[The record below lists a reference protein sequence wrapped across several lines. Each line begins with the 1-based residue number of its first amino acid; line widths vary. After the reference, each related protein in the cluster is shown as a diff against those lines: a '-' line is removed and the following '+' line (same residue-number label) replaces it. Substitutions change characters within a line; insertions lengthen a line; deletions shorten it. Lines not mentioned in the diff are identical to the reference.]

1 MKLSYQTPAKKPC
14 AFTLT
19 ELLVVMAIIAL
30 LSSVL
35 VPAIAKS
42 KAVAHSIQCVNN
54 QRQINLALQM
64 FADEHN
70 GYLPGSDSNLGHG
83 VGQIT
88 PFPGEPATYPES
100 TLVRLKYVRNK
111 RIFACPQLLRS
122 KEIERQM
129 LEIFEWRMAY
139 HYRFNVDFVGTKLSQ
154 FDLDLPAFRDP
165 TQPGNDDPNHSPRRL
180 NDGSLESSKT
190 VLAGDCVGAS
200 DVTSNI
206 GSPDLAVPGIIFL
219 SAVHNQNSSA
229 LVNYADGHVGSTRV
243 SNPSSG
249 FFQIGAVPTY

>member
-1 MKLSYQTPAKKPC
+1 MKLSYRTPANKTW

-19 ELLVVMAIIAL
+19 ELLMVMGIIAL

-42 KAVAHSIQCVNN
+42 KAVAQSIQCVNN

-64 FADEHN
+64 FADEHD
-70 GYLPGSDSNLGHG
+70 GYLPGSDSNLGRG

-88 PFPGEPATYPES
+88 PFSGQPASYPES
-100 TLVRLKYVRNK
+100 TLVRLKYVHNK
-111 RIFACPQLLRS
+111 RIFACPQILTS

-129 LEIFEWRMAY
+129 LEIFGWPMAY

-154 FDLDLPAFRDP
+154 ADLDLPAFRNP
-165 TQPGNDDPNHSPRRL
+165 TQPGNDDPNRNPRRL
-180 NDGSLESSKT
+180 IDGSLESSKT
-190 VLAGDCVGAS
+190 VLAGDCVGAT

-206 GSPDLAVPGIIFL
+206 GSLDRTVPGMIFL
-219 SAVHNQNSSA
+219 SAMHSQNRSTVA
-229 LVNYADGHVGSTRV
+229 NYADGHVGSIRV
-243 SNPSSG
+243 PNPSSG
-249 FFQIGAVPTY
+249 FFQIGGVPTY

>member
-1 MKLSYQTPAKKPC
+1 MKLSSQAPAKNPL

-35 VPAIAKS
+35 VPALAKS

-64 FADEHN
+64 FADEHD

-88 PFPGEPATYPES
+88 PFSGQPATSSES

-111 RIFACPQLLRS
+111 RIFACPQLLMS

-129 LEIFEWRMAY
+129 LEIFGWRMAY

-165 TQPGNDDPNHSPRRL
+165 IQPGNDDPSRNPRRL
-180 NDGSLESSKT
+180 IDGSLESSKT
-190 VLAGDCVGAS
+190 VLAGDCVGAT
-200 DVTSNI
+200 DVTSTI
-206 GSPDLAVPGIIFL
+206 ASSDSAVPGMIFL
-219 SAVHNQNSSA
+219 SAMHGQNRSA
-229 LVNYADGHVGSTRV
+229 VVNYADGHVGSIRIP
-243 SNPSSG
+243 NPSPS
-249 FFQIGAVPTY
+249 FFQIGGVPTY